1 MSTPLTP
8 LSANSHMLPA
18 AAAVS
23 QTKPTPSRAGS
34 PSRLPQ
40 KTPTQSSPSK
50 LKQAATDAPAPS
62 SPFMSFSPVV
72 QSARGSRL
80 NSPTKANSSTK
91 LSFDDEFDP
100 FNDAGDESVCS
111 NFSDVTAGAYNT
123 ASQGLG
129 KVLQETAASARKSPV
144 KSRPQTPIRRSPT
157 KADTATPQTARPAAR
172 AARESSPSGSI
183 GLLSEPCT
191 PKAAANQ
198 TGNLLLDFTQQ
209 FDAAARYNRRTP
221 SHRRTKSAS
230 PRKGSPS
237 KVALPPATPTESRF
251 FNLLDF
257 SPGPTV
263 TPRSIPSITAR
274 EVEELKAG
282 FNSQISLLNAQ
293 LGGREVE
300 VTGLR
305 TAVEET
311 EGRCA
316 DLSNALKE
324 QKTRF
329 EDEKGEWQKIK
340 VELGELFEAEKAEKE
355 SMSIILIEKEQVV
368 EHLHA
373 ELENKDV
380 EVKNLKKR
388 LRDSEDELERTRE
401 EVLRARTEASE
412 ASAAAAAASEPA
424 PAPAPAPSADEVAKK
439 TQEEVERVAR
449 ELHTLYKA
457 KHETK
462 VAALKKSYEGRWEKK
477 VNSLQQQVEELTR
490 KNEELKRDAE
500 EKKAEE
506 LTADMS
512 FSAAPGSDE
521 DLRRELQRLQKEL
534 QNEKQEKEGIVA
546 LVEELLSIQASSDP
560 PEKVE
565 EKMRGSVRRA
575 SGLKL
580 NGRAGGLRS
589 GIEKMGMGAKK
600 AEKELKE

>member
-1 MSTPLTP
+1 
-8 LSANSHMLPA
+8 MLPA
-18 AAAVS
+18 TAAVS

-40 KTPTQSSPSK
+40 KTPTKSSPSK

-80 NSPTKANSSTK
+80 NSPTKVNSSTK

-123 ASQGLG
+123 ASQGLD

-157 KADTATPQTARPAAR
+157 KAGTATPQTARPAVR
-172 AARESSPSGSI
+172 AARESSPSGST

-263 TPRSIPSITAR
+263 TPRSIPSITPR

-282 FNSQISLLNAQ
+282 LNSQISLLNAQ

-412 ASAAAAAASEPA
+412 ATAAAAAAAAVVAASESA
-424 PAPAPAPSADEVAKK
+424 PALAPSADEVAKK
-439 TQEEVERVAR
+439 AQEEVERVAR

-575 SGLKL
+575 SSLGL

-589 GIEKMGMGAKK
+589 GIEKMGMGAKR